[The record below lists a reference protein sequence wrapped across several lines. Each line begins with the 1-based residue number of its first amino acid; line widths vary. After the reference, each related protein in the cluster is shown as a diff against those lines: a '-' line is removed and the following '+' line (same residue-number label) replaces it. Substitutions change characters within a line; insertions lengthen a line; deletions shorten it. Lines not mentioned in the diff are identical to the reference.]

1 MDGISWFLN
10 AEKSSTVVKNS
21 AVLFVYLEL
30 LDASF
35 SLDGVIGA
43 FALSTNLIVIA
54 LGLGIGAYFVRSITI
69 YLYEKWTLDTY
80 KYLEH
85 GAFYAIIALAV
96 MMIAGVYVHIPEV
109 ITGLIWAVLIGLS
122 VYSSTKEHTS

>member
-1 MDGISWFLN
+1 MQTNETAGTIAKSGAMAFL
-10 AEKSSTVVKNS
+10 
-21 AVLFVYLEL
+21 YLEL

-43 FALSTNLIVIA
+43 FALSTNLLVIA

-69 YLYEKWTLDTY
+69 YLYEAGTLTEY
-80 KYLEH
+80 RYLEH

-96 MMIAGVYVHIPEV
+96 MMFVGTIIHIPEV
-109 ITGLIWAVLIGLS
+109 VT
-122 VYSSTKEHTS
+122 